1 MSKRENVWLGVAGV
15 VVSEDGSWLV
25 VKKCY
30 GGLKGSWSL
39 PAGFVNEGETADEA
53 VIREVYEETGVE
65 CTVKGLLGVR
75 TGVIRDSI
83 SDNMLVF
90 LLSPLPGLQQQIVA
104 QESELYEA
112 RFLATEDLKND
123 ADSSVLLHV
132 LLNDSKLEAIPGME
146 GLDPGKQFHYTA
158 YKLFL

>member
-1 MSKRENVWLGVAGV
+1 MSKRENVWLGVAGLAID
-15 VVSEDGSWLV
+15 ETGRWLV
-25 VKKCY
+25 VKKRY

-39 PAGFVNEGETADEA
+39 PAGFVEEGETADQA
-53 VIREVYEETGVE
+53 VIREVLEETGIQCNVQ
-65 CTVKGLLGVR
+65 GLLGLR
-75 TGVIRDSI
+75 TGVIRESI

-90 LLSPLPGLQQQIVA
+90 LLSPLANQEVKV

-112 RFLATEDLKND
+112 SFIEADVLLKD
-123 ADSSVLLHV
+123 KDSSVLLKF
-132 LLNDSKLEAIPGME
+132 LLEQPVPSFKAGAE

>member
-15 VVSEDGSWLV
+15 VVSDDGSWLV
-25 VKKCY
+25 VKKRY

-75 TGVIRDSI
+75 TGVIRESI

-90 LLSPLPGLQQQIVA
+90 LLSPLPGQRVVA

-112 RFLATEDLKND
+112 KFLATEDLKND
-123 ADSSVLLHV
+123 ADSSVLLQF
-132 LLNDSKLEAIPGME
+132 LLNDSKLKAIAGVE
-146 GLDPGKQFHYTA
+146 GLYPGKQFHYTA